1 MKESY
6 VQDSIRESITVK
18 ENILKSKKALRQLHD
33 LAKLM
38 ENCILNGNK
47 IILAGN
53 GGSAA
58 DCQHIAAEFTSR
70 FEFNR
75 APLAAVALTTDTSA
89 LTAIGNDYGYE
100 NVFSRQ
106 LEALGRKKDLLIT
119 FSTSGNSKNIINLL
133 KTSKKKKIFSIC
145 LLGNKGGQSK
155 NLCDYPVIIS
165 SMSTARIQEM
175 HQIIYHNVC
184 SLID

>member
-1 MKESY
+1 M
-6 VQDSIRESITVK
+6 
-18 ENILKSKKALRQLHD
+18 
-33 LAKLM
+33 
-38 ENCILNGNK
+38 
-47 IILAGN
+47 AGN
-53 GGSAA
+53 GGSAT
-58 DCQHIAAEFTSR
+58 DSQHFVAELIGRYKKSRKPYSSVSLSSDIGTITCIA
-70 FEFNR
+70 
-75 APLAAVALTTDTSA
+75 
-89 LTAIGNDYGYE
+89 NDFGYE
-100 NVFSRQ
+100 NIFSRQ
-106 LEALGRKKDLLIT
+106 LEALGKRNDLLIA

>member
-1 MKESY
+1 MRK
-6 VQDSIRESITVK
+6 IRNELTDHQEV
-18 ENILKSKKALRQLHD
+18 LKKNFQLIE
-33 LAKLM
+33 KSVI
-38 ENCILNGNK
+38 EISK
-47 IILAGN
+47 IIKKTIKKKGIIYMAGN
-53 GGSAA
+53 GGSAT
-58 DCQHIAAEFTSR
+58 DSQHFVAELIGRYKKSRKPYSSVSLSSDIGTITCIA
-70 FEFNR
+70 
-75 APLAAVALTTDTSA
+75 
-89 LTAIGNDYGYE
+89 NDFGYE
-100 NVFSRQ
+100 NIFSRQ
-106 LEALGRKKDLLIT
+106 LEALGKRNDLLIA

>member
-1 MKESY
+1 MRK
-6 VQDSIRESITVK
+6 IRNELTNHQEV
-18 ENILKSKKALRQLHD
+18 LKKNFQLIE
-33 LAKLM
+33 KSVI
-38 ENCILNGNK
+38 EISK
-47 IILAGN
+47 IIKKTIKKKGIIYMAGN
-53 GGSAA
+53 GGSAT
-58 DCQHIAAEFTSR
+58 DSQHFVAELIGRYKKSRKPYSSVSLSSDIGTITCIA
-70 FEFNR
+70 
-75 APLAAVALTTDTSA
+75 
-89 LTAIGNDYGYE
+89 NDFGYE
-100 NVFSRQ
+100 NIFSRQ
-106 LEALGRKKDLLIT
+106 LEALGKRNDLLIA